1 MNDLNITA
9 LYVYYKYL
17 LNMLLLRNGFT
28 CLFIKCKILS
38 QRGESL
44 GIKLKRNILTGIS
57 FLYWSTIT
65 PYDIPW
71 GIRDTKSIELMQ
83 GTDHYTFEG
92 SGVGHWVISL
102 SKNFS
107 QLQVVQDSFPYVCL
121 SIGQSSH
128 RPLPSIRRII
138 VKYYDQWT
146 ILACYIFNKTDK
158 DNLFNQVWFFF
169 SNSNHRQEN
178 KNKKH
183 LALLRKD

>member
-1 MNDLNITA
+1 MFLVQGLVLKTLGRMMDFCVFHYFISCNSMNDLNIMA

-71 GIRDTKSIELMQ
+71 GIRDTKSIELTQ

-128 RPLPSIRRII
+128 RPLPSIIGG
-138 VKYYDQWT
+138 
-146 ILACYIFNKTDK
+146 FHS
-158 DNLFNQVWFFF
+158 NLPVLICT
-169 SNSNHRQEN
+169 SDIRH
-178 KNKKH
+178 
-183 LALLRKD
+183 